1 MSGNRLA
8 GYVIFV
14 GISQFVLFMLIAEA
28 IYPGYSV
35 SRNYISDL
43 GNPRLEPST
52 PHAVIFNTS
61 IVLLGL
67 LLIAG
72 GALLYRSG
80 RDLTARALGALVAAS
95 GIGAAGVGLFPEGS
109 PHGLHL
115 VFSLVT
121 FLASSLASYPAS
133 FYRGLKNPLW
143 GILGTVG
150 LIALALYVGGIYLGL
165 GWGGMERL
173 IVYPNLLW
181 AAGFSGALLGEG
193 RS

>member
-1 MSGNRLA
+1 MA
-8 GYVIFV
+8 GYIIFV
-14 GISQFVLFMLIAEA
+14 GVAQFVLFMLIAEA

-43 GNPRLEPST
+43 GNLRLEPST
-52 PHAVIFNTS
+52 PHAAVFNTS
-61 IVLLGL
+61 IMLLGI

-80 RDLTARALGALVAAS
+80 RDATGRALGALVMAS
-95 GIGAAGVGLFPEGS
+95 GVGAAGVGLFPEGS
-109 PHGLHL
+109 PHGLHII
-115 VFSLVT
+115 FSLVT

-133 FYRGLKNPLW
+133 LYRGLRTPLW
-143 GILGTVG
+143 GALGTIG
-150 LIALALYVGGIYLGL
+150 LMALALYVNGIYLGL

-181 AAGFSGALLGEG
+181 AAGFSGALLGKEKG
-193 RS
+193 

>member
-1 MSGNRLA
+1 LA
-8 GYVIFV
+8 GYLVFIGV
-14 GISQFVLFMLIAEA
+14 AQFVLFMLIAEA

-52 PHAVIFNTS
+52 PHAAVFNAS

-80 RDLTARALGALVAAS
+80 RDANGRALGALVMAS
-95 GIGAAGVGLFPEGS
+95 GVGAAGVGLFPEGS
-109 PHGLHL
+109 PHGLHI

-133 FYRGLKNPLW
+133 FYRGLRTPLW
-143 GILGTVG
+143 GALGTVG
-150 LIALALYVGGIYLGL
+150 LVALALYVKGIYLGL

-193 RS
+193 KASSR